1 MSAFRRSTIGILREC
16 GSFAMIAPM
25 SISPARKT
33 IAALATCQG
42 LLATNNVLNYSVTGL
57 AAYAFADDK
66 AWATLPL
73 TAYIVGT
80 ALATVPA
87 SFWMRRVGRR
97 LGFITGAALAVVGS
111 IINGIGI
118 IEQSF
123 WLLVLGTFVSG
134 GYNAFGLYYR
144 FAAAEAV
151 SHEWKPKAISYVLLG
166 SVAGAIV
173 GPELSLF
180 AIDGFP
186 IHFLGAYVFLGICAL
201 TAMALQ
207 IIAPL
212 AVAPVTEASDEVARP
227 LARIITQPLFVIALL
242 SAVVGYATMN
252 FLMTSTPMAMTQMH
266 HSYNAT
272 TSVLEWH
279 SVAMY
284 APSFITGTLIRRAGI
299 FNVMT
304 MGALLMLTAV
314 AVAEWDT
321 GVAFFWVALV
331 LVGMGWNFL
340 YVSGTTLLTNCYR
353 PCERAQAQ
361 GCNDLLV
368 FAGTGTASLMSGV
381 LLQHLGWHSL
391 VLTAVPLLVVML
403 GILVWARRRL
413 DPLASIAR

>member
-1 MSAFRRSTIGILREC
+1 M
-16 GSFAMIAPM
+16 P
-25 SISPARKT
+25 ISPARRT
-33 IAALATCQG
+33 IAALSVCQG

-57 AAYAFADDK
+57 AAYEFVANK

-80 ALATVPA
+80 ALATLPA

-97 LGFITGAALAVVGS
+97 LGFVTGAVFSIVGS

-118 IEQSF
+118 IEHSF

-151 SHEWKPKAISYVLLG
+151 SHEWKPKAISFVLLG
-166 SVAGAIV
+166 SIAGAII

-180 AIDGFP
+180 AVDAFP
-186 IHFLGAYVFLGICAL
+186 IHFLGVYLLLCVFAL
-201 TAMALQ
+201 AAMALQ

-212 AVAPVTEASDEVARP
+212 AVAPLPEVRNEVPRP
-227 LARIITQPLFVIALL
+227 LSVIMAQPLFVISLL
-242 SAVVGYATMN
+242 AAVVGYATMN
-252 FLMTSTPMAMTQMH
+252 FIMTSTPMAMTLMH
-266 HSYNAT
+266 HSYSATNA
-272 TSVLEWH
+272 VIEWH

-304 MGALLMLTAV
+304 AGVIFMLSAV

-321 GVAFFWVALV
+321 GVAFFWFALV
-331 LVGMGWNFL
+331 MVGIGWNFL
-340 YVSGTTLLTNCYR
+340 YVSGTTLLTNCYQ

-368 FAGTGTASLMSGV
+368 FASTGSASLLSGV
-381 LLQHLGWHSL
+381 LLQHLGWHGV
-391 VLTAVPLLVVML
+391 VLTTVPILVVTL
-403 GILVWARRRL
+403 VILAWARRSL
-413 DPLASIAR
+413 NPATAAIAR